1 MTKPIPSPKDIRDIF
16 TFLEEL
22 RGTNIHFS
30 LRSSR
35 DDSISV
41 DFTLVG
47 CRVEVDFFADHI
59 EFSYFTGDESV
70 HDDWKTMQGLL
81 DKHWSD
87 D

>member
-1 MTKPIPSPKDIRDIF
+1 MTKSPRKPKDIRDIF
-16 TFLEEL
+16 GFLNDL
-22 RGTNIHFS
+22 RSNSIKFR

-35 DDSISV
+35 DDSVSV

-47 CRVEVDFFADHI
+47 CRVEVDFF
-59 EFSYFTGDESV
+59 EGRVLFSYFTGDESV
-70 HDDWKTMQGLL
+70 HDDWAIMQGLL

>member
-1 MTKPIPSPKDIRDIF
+1 MTRAIAAPKDIRDIF
-16 TFLEEL
+16 AFLEEL
-22 RGTNIHFS
+22 RHTKIHFS

-41 DFTLVG
+41 DFTLFG

-70 HDDWKTMQGLL
+70 QDDWKIMQGLL

>member
-1 MTKPIPSPKDIRDIF
+1 MTKPISAPRDIRDIF
-16 TFLEEL
+16 RFLNEL
-22 RGTNIHFS
+22 RALSIKFR

-47 CRVEVDFFADHI
+47 CRVEVDFFEDHI
-59 EFSYFTGDESV
+59 EFSYFTGDEGV
-70 HDDWKTMQGLL
+70 HDDWALMQRLL
-81 DKHWSD
+81 DTHWSD

>member
-1 MTKPIPSPKDIRDIF
+1 VTKPIAPPKNIRDIF
-16 TFLEEL
+16 AFLEAL
-22 RGTNIHFS
+22 RETKIHFT

-35 DDSISV
+35 DDSIAV

-47 CRVEVDFFADHI
+47 CRVEVDFFDNHI

-70 HDDWKTMQGLL
+70 ENDWTIMQGLL

>member
-1 MTKPIPSPKDIRDIF
+1 MTKSIYVPRDISDI
-16 TFLEEL
+16 FLFLNSL
-22 RGTNIHFS
+22 RETKIHFS

-47 CRVEVDFFADHI
+47 CRVEVDFFADHVG
-59 EFSYFTGDESV
+59 FSYFTGDEGV
-70 HDDWKTMQGLL
+70 DRDWSIMQRLL
-81 DKHWSD
+81 DTHWSD